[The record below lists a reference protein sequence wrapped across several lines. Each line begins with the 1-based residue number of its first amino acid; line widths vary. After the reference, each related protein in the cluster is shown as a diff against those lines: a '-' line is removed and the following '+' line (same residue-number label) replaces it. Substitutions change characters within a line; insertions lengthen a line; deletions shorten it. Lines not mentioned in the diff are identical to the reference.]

1 MSAYASPMSET
12 TTKTTGGSSASVRQA
27 RSLAARREAGGDR
40 LHINLHAEAMTNLLA
55 LQERM
60 GPGTTQ
66 TAAVVEALA
75 IAARRK
81 R

>member
-1 MSAYASPMSET
+1 MSEP
-12 TTKTTGGSSASVRQA
+12 TTKPTGGTPAKVRQA

-55 LQERM
+55 IQERM

-66 TAAVVEALA
+66 TAAIIEALA
-75 IAARRK
+75 IARRK